1 MWGVGSRAALEYP
14 TSLSPSGSPGS
25 SAFSLR
31 PTMHK
36 GCLALARCC
45 LGRVGEGL
53 RYPHCP
59 FLGRLPQK
67 PQRSLGKRAV
77 WKPASRPLLL
87 QCSSLQAQGLHEI
100 PATQPERSRK
110 FSCLQILA
118 WSALPAGAAFRSS
131 HGLPSRP
138 ELPR

>member
-36 GCLALARCC
+36 GYLALARCC

-53 RYPHCP
+53 RYLHCP
-59 FLGRLPQK
+59 FLGCLPQK
-67 PQRSLGKRAV
+67 PQRSPGKRAV

-87 QCSSLQAQGLHEI
+87 QRSSLQARVCMKYQSHSPRG
-100 PATQPERSRK
+100 AVS
-110 FSCLQILA
+110 S
-118 WSALPAGAAFRSS
+118 AAFRSS
-131 HGLPSRP
+131 RGLPSRP